1 MRINFPEGFVWG
13 TSTAAA
19 QVETAG
25 PHNWRGLKALDGAV
39 FHRTT
44 DHELRRETDAALI
57 APLGSVYRCGVD
69 WCRIQPEPQGKFVP
83 EVVAEYRRFFD
94 DLRSRGVSIMLVLHH
109 FAHPEWFEKMGGW
122 TNEDNIPYY
131 LEYARLCIKH
141 FGEYVSYWN
150 TFNEPNVYAMNAFML
165 GNFPPAKNGRY
176 FLANRVLDNMGTAHD
191 IVFRMIRE
199 KSDAPIGISLNTAL
213 FEGRR
218 ILGKLVAAF
227 VDWWFMRRA
236 ARPFERC
243 DFWGLSYYAYMIF
256 NPLPVDAMTGKK
268 TLEKWGIPHDKMWG
282 YRPEG
287 LGKVLRRFYKKYK
300 KPILITE
307 NGICTDDPEKRIQA
321 IKDYLSVCAEVIK
334 DGVPLLGYIHWSTWD
349 NFEWHL
355 GPSYRFGLIRVNFET
370 MEREITPAADFYA
383 QVARENGFDQ

>member
-1 MRINFPEGFVWG
+1 
-13 TSTAAA
+13 
-19 QVETAG
+19 
-25 PHNWRGLKALDGAV
+25 
-39 FHRTT
+39 
-44 DHELRRETDAALI
+44 
-57 APLGSVYRCGVD
+57 
-69 WCRIQPEPQGKFVP
+69 
-83 EVVAEYRRFFD
+83 
-94 DLRSRGVSIMLVLHH
+94 
-109 FAHPEWFEKMGGW
+109 FAHPNWFEKMGGF

-165 GNFPPAKNGRY
+165 GNFPPAQRGRY
-176 FLANRVLDNMGTAHD
+176 FVANRVLDNMGTAHD

-213 FEGRR
+213 FEGRG

-227 VDWWFMRRA
+227 VDWWFIRRA

-256 NPLPVDAMTGKK
+256 NPMPVDAVTGKK
-268 TLEKWGIPHDKMWG
+268 TLDKWGIPHDKMWG

-287 LGKVLRRFYKKYK
+287 LGKVLRRFYKKYR
-300 KPILITE
+300 KPLLITE

-321 IKDYLSVCAEVIK
+321 IKDYLGVCHNAIK
-334 DGVPLLGYIHWSTWD
+334 EGVPLLGYIHWSTWD

-355 GPSYRFGLIRVNFET
+355 GPSFRFGLIKVNFET
-370 MEREITPAADFYA
+370 MEREVTPAAKFYA
-383 QVARENGFDQ
+383 QLTRDNGFDQ